1 MNPHGWLYID
11 VTNPDGTVTNWAIRG
26 GRGNSIAATGPAQD
40 RLSGGNRGDR
50 QRLSRAERGTGG
62 QRAERHHARRE
73 KFLPRDGSGRT
84 PEPMI
89 ELRQVSRHFQ
99 VGEQTV
105 HALDQVDL
113 AIESGEFI
121 SIMGPSGSG
130 KSTLLNILGLLDR
143 PTLGSYRLNGT
154 DVAKLDDSRLADQRQ
169 KNIGFVFQS
178 FHLIPR
184 LNALENVE
192 LPMVLAG
199 EPMASRRERARQVL
213 QSMGLGE
220 RLDHRPDQ
228 LSGGERQRVAIG
240 RAIVMNPKVLLA
252 DEPTGN
258 LDSQA
263 SSEVIDILHRLNRDG
278 LSLLVVTHDPEIG
291 GQARRRLAMRDG
303 RIIPGSQ
310 RRLVMKPV
318 DTTRLAMQSILRY
331 PLRTSMLL
339 LAVAIGVTA
348 VVLLTSVGE
357 GARRYVTGE
366 FASLGTN
373 LLVVFPGKSDTTGRR
388 RGHDD
393 RRNPARPDG

>member
-1 MNPHGWLYID
+1 
-11 VTNPDGTVTNWAIRG
+11 
-26 GRGNSIAATGPAQD
+26 
-40 RLSGGNRGDR
+40 
-50 QRLSRAERGTGG
+50 
-62 QRAERHHARRE
+62 
-73 KFLPRDGSGRT
+73 
-84 PEPMI
+84 MI
-89 ELRQVSRHFQ
+89 ELQQVSRHFQ
-99 VGEQTV
+99 VGDQTV
-105 HALDQVDL
+105 HALDHVDL
-113 AIESGEFI
+113 TIESGEFI

-169 KNIGFVFQS
+169 QNIGFVFQS
-178 FHLIPR
+178 FHLVPR

-199 EPMASRRERARQVL
+199 VPMASRRERARQVL

-258 LDSQA
+258 LDSQ
-263 SSEVIDILHRLNRDG
+263 SSKEVIDILHRLNRDG

-303 RIIPGSQ
+303 RII
-310 RRLVMKPV
+310 R
-318 DTTRLAMQSILRY
+318 DHN
-331 PLRTSMLL
+331 
-339 LAVAIGVTA
+339 
-348 VVLLTSVGE
+348 
-357 GARRYVTGE
+357 GA
-366 FASLGTN
+366 S
-373 LLVVFPGKSDTTGRR
+373 S
-388 RGHDD
+388 
-393 RRNPARPDG
+393 

>member
-1 MNPHGWLYID
+1 
-11 VTNPDGTVTNWAIRG
+11 
-26 GRGNSIAATGPAQD
+26 
-40 RLSGGNRGDR
+40 
-50 QRLSRAERGTGG
+50 
-62 QRAERHHARRE
+62 
-73 KFLPRDGSGRT
+73 
-84 PEPMI
+84 MI
-89 ELRQVSRHFQ
+89 ELHQVSRHFQ
-99 VGEQTV
+99 VGDQTV

-143 PTLGSYRLNGT
+143 PTRGSYRLDGT

-184 LNALENVE
+184 LSALENVE

-240 RAIVMNPKVLLA
+240 RAIVMYPKVLLA

-258 LDSQA
+258 LDSQ
-263 SSEVIDILHRLNRDG
+263 SSKEVIDILHRLNRDG

-303 RIIPGSQ
+303 RII
-310 RRLVMKPV
+310 R
-318 DTTRLAMQSILRY
+318 DHN
-331 PLRTSMLL
+331 
-339 LAVAIGVTA
+339 
-348 VVLLTSVGE
+348 
-357 GARRYVTGE
+357 GA
-366 FASLGTN
+366 S
-373 LLVVFPGKSDTTGRR
+373 S
-388 RGHDD
+388 
-393 RRNPARPDG
+393 

>member
-1 MNPHGWLYID
+1 
-11 VTNPDGTVTNWAIRG
+11 
-26 GRGNSIAATGPAQD
+26 
-40 RLSGGNRGDR
+40 
-50 QRLSRAERGTGG
+50 
-62 QRAERHHARRE
+62 
-73 KFLPRDGSGRT
+73 
-84 PEPMI
+84 MI

-99 VGEQTV
+99 VGDQTV

-113 AIESGEFI
+113 AIEAGEFI

-143 PTLGSYRLNGT
+143 PTRGSYRLNGA

-169 KNIGFVFQS
+169 QNIGFVFQS

-199 EPMASRRERARQVL
+199 VPMASRRERARQVL
-213 QSMGLGE
+213 ESVGLGE

-303 RIIPGSQ
+303 RII
-310 RRLVMKPV
+310 R
-318 DTTRLAMQSILRY
+318 DHN
-331 PLRTSMLL
+331 
-339 LAVAIGVTA
+339 
-348 VVLLTSVGE
+348 
-357 GARRYVTGE
+357 GA
-366 FASLGTN
+366 S
-373 LLVVFPGKSDTTGRR
+373 S
-388 RGHDD
+388 
-393 RRNPARPDG
+393 